1 MTCSTRPVERNGWG
15 QRASFEAGLRTVVG
29 GEANFH
35 GVFIRAPRF
44 SDEGSAQPI
53 AWFEDEV
60 VGGPGWVLHGIDV
73 PPGTHG

>member
-1 MTCSTRPVERNGWG
+1 MVGVNVS
-15 QRASFEAGLRTVVG
+15 SFEAGLRTVVG

-44 SDEGSAQPI
+44 SDEGPAQPI

-60 VGGPGWVLHGIDV
+60 VGVRDGSLHGIDV